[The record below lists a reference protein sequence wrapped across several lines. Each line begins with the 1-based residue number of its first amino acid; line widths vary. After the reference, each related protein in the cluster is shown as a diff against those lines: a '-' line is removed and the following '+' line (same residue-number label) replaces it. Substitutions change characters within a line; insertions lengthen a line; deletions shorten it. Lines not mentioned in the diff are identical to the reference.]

1 MGVIE
6 FYEEYFGLEK
16 IVNHI
21 REFGCS
27 PISIDRAS
35 KFCEKEN
42 IELYEDLNNRDLVK
56 IMLKYIHP
64 NILK

>member
-42 IELYEDLNNRDLVK
+42 IELYEDLNNKDY
-56 IMLKYIHP
+56 IYSYIHYIF
-64 NILK
+64 NNA